1 MSCIGSRG
9 NCCTVAD
16 SRRPRQSISSFFVH
30 LCFKAI
36 MVGQKTVSMNMKKEE
51 LLKCLAKDSKVLEGL
66 IGKKANI
73 MSQIAAKQSRVRATK
88 SFLARK
94 GMTTEAIA
102 KEIAKVN
109 GLDAVSVSEAV
120 ADKPS
125 TTSDDS
131 SSTSSTT
138 SSSEG
143 SGTSIVKEGEKVA
156 DVKMSETPK
165 IVCQDGEAMVDDA
178 GGARSSL
185 DSVPKVEVISMPV
198 VEFIH

>member
-1 MSCIGSRG
+1 
-9 NCCTVAD
+9 
-16 SRRPRQSISSFFVH
+16 
-30 LCFKAI
+30 

-102 KEIAKVN
+102 KEIAKLN
-109 GLDAVSVSEAV
+109 GLDAVSVSEAL

-138 SSSEG
+138 SSSSSSGG

-156 DVKMSETPK
+156 DAKMSETP
-165 IVCQDGEAMVDDA
+165 GEAMVDDA
-178 GGARSSL
+178 ADSPSVSGKCESL
-185 DSVPKVEVISMPV
+185 ASGKAEVISMPV